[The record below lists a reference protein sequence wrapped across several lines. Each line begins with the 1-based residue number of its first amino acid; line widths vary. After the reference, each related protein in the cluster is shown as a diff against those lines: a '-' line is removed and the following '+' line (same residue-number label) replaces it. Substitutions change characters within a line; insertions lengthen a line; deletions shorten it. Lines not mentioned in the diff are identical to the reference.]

1 VIDLHSHILPN
12 IDDGAASVETSL
24 EMAVA
29 AVSDGIVAIAAT
41 PHVRDDYRTSPA
53 EMEHAVGTL
62 RGVLAEASVPL
73 QVLTGGEI
81 ALDMLPELDD
91 EDLRRF
97 GLGGN
102 PAFLLL
108 ETPYLGWPLGLE
120 ETLLQLRVRGF
131 EVLLA
136 HPERNTEVQEDP
148 GRLTRLVEA
157 GTLVQLT
164 AASVDGRLGPNA
176 QRTSLRLIDLGLA
189 HVIACDAHAPKVR
202 RIGLQAAVRELG
214 DPELADWMTNVV
226 PAAIVSG
233 SEIPQRPQGGR
244 RSGRRWPR
252 R

>member
-1 VIDLHSHILPN
+1 MIDLHSHILPN

-24 EMAVA
+24 EMAMA

-41 PHVRDDYRTSPA
+41 PHVRDDYLTSPA
-53 EMEHAVGTL
+53 EMEQAVESL
-62 RGVLAEASVPL
+62 RAVLAEAAVPL

-102 PAFLLL
+102 PSFLLL

-131 EVLLA
+131 DVLLA

-148 GRLTRLVEA
+148 GRLTQLVET

-164 AASVDGRLGPNA
+164 AAAVDGRLGPNA
-176 QRTSLRLIDLGLA
+176 QRTSLRLIDLALA
-189 HVIACDAHAPKVR
+189 HVLACDAHAPRVR
-202 RIGLQAAVRELG
+202 KIGLQAAVRELG
-214 DPELADWMTNVV
+214 DPELAHWMTNAV
-226 PAAIVSG
+226 PAAIVAG
-233 SEIPQRPQGGR
+233 SEIPQRPR
-244 RSGRRWPR
+244 RERRRAR
-252 R
+252 RRLRR